1 LSLNPN
7 VIGNRFLI

>member
-1 LSLNPN
+1 LNPN